1 MNEAAVPWTRSL
13 KKKKILTCSDR
24 VMLNILTRCCFVAMR
39 DAMYEVCFMIL
50 FAHSIAGSMDI
61 NSYQY

>member
-13 KKKKILTCSDR
+13 KKEKILTCSER

-39 DAMYEVCFMIL
+39 CMLY
-50 FAHSIAGSMDI
+50 DI
-61 NSYQY
+61 TE